1 MNDDANTTQ
10 YEIRIGGVLSER
22 LLSAFPEMRART
34 RHHETVLSGSLA
46 DQSALHGVLGRIEA
60 FGLELIEVR
69 RLRARTNSPAPGEG
83 EPVDVVLAR
92 PPEQPRTDAAPGGR
106 RG

>member
-1 MNDDANTTQ
+1 MNDDAKTTQ

-46 DQSALHGVLGRIEA
+46 DQSALHGVLARIEA

-69 RLRARTNSPAPGEG
+69 RLRAGADAPTRGDG
-83 EPVDVVLAR
+83 EPVDVVLAGS
-92 PPEQPRTDAAPGGR
+92 PEQPRTGAAPEDR
-106 RG
+106 RA

>member
-10 YEIRIGGVLSER
+10 YEIRIGGLLSET

-69 RLRARTNSPAPGEG
+69 RLRAGADAPTPGDG